1 MKNRFSATIYLS
13 QTLAL
18 TVGLW
23 QSFSTCESRPPEGS
37 WTIFV
42 GVASR
47 NFMYTAALY
56 LLFSNFIWRSLG
68 YSGLL

>member
-42 GVASR
+42 
-47 NFMYTAALY
+47 
-56 LLFSNFIWRSLG
+56 
-68 YSGLL
+68 